1 MAKKRWKLMER
12 QVERV
17 ERLIA
22 QEGSEVTWNDRIPDP
37 DNPHQLRQIDI
48 TIRRDGRLTIVE
60 CRMEKS
66 PQDVTWIEQLM
77 GRRESLRA
85 ESVIAVSASKFTKGA
100 IRKAEAKGIILRNL
114 ATLSAPEIRD
124 WGKACEASLVY
135 YEFRNTRL
143 ELTLPRGTQLGTPSY
158 LKRDGTP
165 IVWRGLFEL
174 IMREVDS
181 EMQGTESWVHV
192 DFPLGI
198 DILVSGVAPTECT
211 IDTDLRRTS
220 RKVSLASVLAYSAVG
235 SPTAD
240 TYARVQHFNEA
251 YEVIDAS
258 DEVAVVV
265 DMSHVP
271 TPPDCLFLGGS
282 WDFGRVV
289 TVKWVKAIGLAEA
302 MNAGAAI
309 AVSFR
314 AH

>member
-1 MAKKRWKLMER
+1 
-12 QVERV
+12 
-17 ERLIA
+17 
-22 QEGSEVTWNDRIPDP
+22 
-37 DNPHQLRQIDI
+37 
-48 TIRRDGRLTIVE
+48 
-60 CRMEKS
+60 MEKS

-85 ESVIAVSASKFTKGA
+85 DSVIAVSASKFTRGA
-100 IRKAEAKGIILRNL
+100 IMKAEAYGINLRNL
-114 ATLSAPEIRD
+114 ATLSALEIRD

-143 ELTLPRGTQLGTPSY
+143 NLTLPQGTQLGTPSY

-165 IVWRGLFEL
+165 VVWRGLFEL
-174 IMREVDS
+174 IMREVES
-181 EMQGTESWVHV
+181 EMQGTDSWVHV

-211 IDTDLRRTS
+211 IDTDLRRIN

-235 SPTAD
+235 SPTVDA
-240 TYARVQHFNEA
+240 YARVQHFSEA

-258 DEVAVVV
+258 DEVAVVF

-271 TPPDCLFLGGS
+271 TPPNCIFFGGG

-289 TVKWVKAIGLAEA
+289 TVKWVKPIGLVEA
-302 MNAGAAI
+302 MNADVAI
-309 AVSFR
+309 AVSFHFR
-314 AH
+314 